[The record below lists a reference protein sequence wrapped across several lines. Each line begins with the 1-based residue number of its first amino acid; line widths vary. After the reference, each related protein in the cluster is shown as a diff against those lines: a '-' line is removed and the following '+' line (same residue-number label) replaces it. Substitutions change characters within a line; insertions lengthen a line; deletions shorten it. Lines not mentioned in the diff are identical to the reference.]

1 MACDRVIERSATDQP
16 MNPICFI
23 GKCMS
28 ESTFELPLRK
38 AMQYVILLL
47 WGKMRVGY
55 RASTH
60 KTYPVL
66 FGPSI
71 PGGVSL
77 QNRRQV
83 LQPDDHGMYTYCSMM
98 FFGISSFNTYI
109 YIEITLNSY
118 IYSYICTYIYIE
130 WVSPAYYPLLINVA
144 MENPT

>member
-1 MACDRVIERSATDQP
+1 VRVQTVKNRSFYDALFGASTTPRNKWQMACDRVIERSATDQP

-23 GKCMS
+23 GTCMS

-98 FFGISSFNTYI
+98 FFGISSFNIYI
-109 YIEITLNSY
+109 YRNNIK
-118 IYSYICTYIYIE
+118 
-130 WVSPAYYPLLINVA
+130 
-144 MENPT
+144 